1 VAKFHHLTEK
11 KTKKL
16 RIAKVLM
23 DLFFLKNFLKSP
35 DPEEAKGCEN
45 PHTTTARMFPN
56 VFPSS
61 YQFVHIKFLN
71 MFLPSS

>member
-1 VAKFHHLTEK
+1 
-11 KTKKL
+11 
-16 RIAKVLM
+16 M